1 MQLISKKITF
11 IKIYI
16 KSKQID
22 FIIQRMKT
30 DEEEEYERSLE
41 MFRLKKLIQ
50 DLDQMHGLGTS
61 MITLIINYKDQISQ
75 FSKMLTEEEGKAS
88 NIKSRVTRQH
98 VTDALTSTIEKL
110 RLYNKTPT
118 NGLIIYCGLVQLP
131 TGGEK
136 MIKIDLEPFKPINTS
151 LYRCDNIFHTD
162 ELEALL
168 TDNDKFGFLIMDG
181 NGSLFGLL
189 QGNTKTILNQF
200 KVDLPKK
207 HSKGGQSSNRFE
219 RLRTEKRHNYL
230 RKVGEALT
238 AAFIT
243 NDVPNV
249 KGLILAG
256 SAEFKNVL
264 QKSDLFDPCL
274 TPIVTKVVDISYGGE
289 LGFNQAIE
297 LSKDALKNVKFV
309 HEKKILGKFFEE
321 IAKDS
326 GKYVFG
332 LKDTLEAIEN
342 GMVDLLIIWEN
353 IDYVRLTLKD
363 NKDEIK
369 IETVPAKKVN
379 GTKYKIEECDTE
391 YEIIE
396 NISLSEWL
404 LNNYKNYVSHLEI
417 VTDKTSEGNQFV
429 KGFGGIGGIL
439 RYKLEQNFEDLEG
452 NYSFDEDDFI

>member
-1 MQLISKKITF
+1 MNNI
-11 IKIYI
+11 
-16 KSKQID
+16 
-22 FIIQRMKT
+22 
-30 DEEEEYERSLE
+30 EEQEHVKNLE

-50 DLDQMHGLGTS
+50 DLDQMRGLGTS

-75 FSKMLTEEEGKAS
+75 FSKMLVDEVGKAT
-88 NIKSRVTRQH
+88 NIKSRVTRQN
-98 VTDALTSTIEKL
+98 VIDALTSTVEKL
-110 RLYNKTPT
+110 RLYNKTPS
-118 NGLIIYCGLVQLP
+118 NGLVIFCGLVQMP

-162 ELEALL
+162 ELKSLL
-168 TDNDKFGFLIMDG
+168 VDNDKFGFLIMDG

-189 QGNTKTILNQF
+189 QGNTKIILNQF
-200 KVDLPKK
+200 KVNLPKK
-207 HSKGGQSSNRFE
+207 HSKGGQSANRFS
-219 RLRTEKRHNYL
+219 RLVTESRHNYI
-230 RKVGEALT
+230 RKVGEGLT
-238 AAFIT
+238 KAFIT

-256 SAEFKNVL
+256 SAEFKNKL
-264 QKSDLFDPCL
+264 QKSDLFDPRL
-274 TPIVTKVVDISYGGE
+274 APIVMKVVDISYGGE

-297 LSKDALKNVKFV
+297 LSQDALKNVKFI
-309 HEKKILGKFFEE
+309 HEKKILEKFYEE

-332 LKDTLEAIEN
+332 IKDTMEAIEN
-342 GMVDLLIIWEN
+342 GVVDILIIWEN
-353 IDYVRLTLKD
+353 IDFIRLTLKD
-363 NKDEIK
+363 NKNQIRV
-369 IETVPAKKVN
+369 ETVSSRKVI
-379 GTKYKIEECDTE
+379 GQKYKPDDSDVE
-391 YEIIE
+391 YEIVE

-404 LNNYKNYVSHLEI
+404 LDNYKKYVSQLEI

-439 RYKLEQNFEDLEG
+439 RYKLEQNFEDIEE

>member
-1 MQLISKKITF
+1 MNNI
-11 IKIYI
+11 
-16 KSKQID
+16 
-22 FIIQRMKT
+22 
-30 DEEEEYERSLE
+30 EEQEHVKNLE

-50 DLDQMHGLGTS
+50 DLDQMRGLGTS

-75 FSKMLTEEEGKAS
+75 FSKMLVDEVGKAT
-88 NIKSRVTRQH
+88 NIKSRVTRQN
-98 VTDALTSTIEKL
+98 VIDALTSTMEKL
-110 RLYNKTPT
+110 RLYNKTPL
-118 NGLIIYCGLVQLP
+118 NGLVIFCGLVQMP

-162 ELEALL
+162 ELKSLL
-168 TDNDKFGFLIMDG
+168 VDNDKFGFLIMDG

-189 QGNTKTILNQF
+189 QGNTKIILNQF
-200 KVDLPKK
+200 KVNLPKK
-207 HSKGGQSSNRFE
+207 HSKGGQSANRFS
-219 RLRTEKRHNYL
+219 RLVTESRHNYI
-230 RKVGEALT
+230 RKVGEGLT
-238 AAFIT
+238 KAFIT

-256 SAEFKNVL
+256 SAEFKNKL
-264 QKSDLFDPCL
+264 QKSDLFDPRL
-274 TPIVTKVVDISYGGE
+274 APIVMKVVDISYGGE

-297 LSKDALKNVKFV
+297 LSQDALKNVKFI
-309 HEKKILGKFFEE
+309 HEKKILEKFYEE

-332 LKDTLEAIEN
+332 IKDTMEAIEN
-342 GMVDLLIIWEN
+342 GVVDILIIWEN
-353 IDYVRLTLKD
+353 IDYIRLTLKD
-363 NKDEIK
+363 NKNQIRV
-369 IETVPAKKVN
+369 ETVSSRKVI
-379 GTKYKIEECDTE
+379 GQKYKPDDSDVE
-391 YEIIE
+391 YEIVE

-404 LNNYKNYVSHLEI
+404 LDNYKKYVSQLEI

-439 RYKLEQNFEDLEG
+439 RYKLEQNFDDIEE

>member
-1 MQLISKKITF
+1 MNNI
-11 IKIYI
+11 
-16 KSKQID
+16 
-22 FIIQRMKT
+22 
-30 DEEEEYERSLE
+30 EEQEHVKNLE

-50 DLDQMHGLGTS
+50 DLDQMRGLGTS

-75 FSKMLTEEEGKAS
+75 FSKMLVDEVGKAT
-88 NIKSRVTRQH
+88 NIKSRVTRQN
-98 VTDALTSTIEKL
+98 VIDALTSTMEKL
-110 RLYNKTPT
+110 RLYNKTPS
-118 NGLIIYCGLVQLP
+118 NGLVIFCGLVQMP

-162 ELEALL
+162 ELKTLL
-168 TDNDKFGFLIMDG
+168 VDNDKFGFLIMDG

-189 QGNTKTILNQF
+189 QGNTKIILNQF
-200 KVDLPKK
+200 KVNLPKK
-207 HSKGGQSSNRFE
+207 HSKGGQSANRFS
-219 RLRTEKRHNYL
+219 RLVTESRHNYI
-230 RKVGEALT
+230 RKVGEGLT
-238 AAFIT
+238 KTFIT

-256 SAEFKNVL
+256 SAEFKNNL
-264 QKSDLFDPCL
+264 QKSDLFDPRL
-274 TPIVTKVVDISYGGE
+274 APIVMKVVDISYGGE

-297 LSKDALKNVKFV
+297 LSQDALKNVKFI
-309 HEKKILGKFFEE
+309 HEKKILEKFYEE

-332 LKDTLEAIEN
+332 IKDTMEAIEN
-342 GMVDLLIIWEN
+342 GVVDILIIWEN
-353 IDYVRLTLKD
+353 IDFIRLTLKD
-363 NKDEIK
+363 NKNQIRV
-369 IETVPAKKVN
+369 ETVSSRKVI
-379 GTKYKIEECDTE
+379 GQKYKPDDSDVE
-391 YEIIE
+391 YEIVE

-404 LNNYKNYVSHLEI
+404 LDNYKKYVSQLEI

-439 RYKLEQNFEDLEG
+439 RYKLEQNFDDIEE

>member
-1 MQLISKKITF
+1 MNNI
-11 IKIYI
+11 
-16 KSKQID
+16 
-22 FIIQRMKT
+22 
-30 DEEEEYERSLE
+30 EEQEHVKNLE

-50 DLDQMHGLGTS
+50 DLDQMRGLGTS

-75 FSKMLTEEEGKAS
+75 FSKMLVDEVGKAT
-88 NIKSRVTRQH
+88 NIKSRVTRQN
-98 VTDALTSTIEKL
+98 VIDALTSTMEKL
-110 RLYNKTPT
+110 RLYNKTPS
-118 NGLIIYCGLVQLP
+118 NGLVIFCGLVQMP

-162 ELEALL
+162 ELKSLL
-168 TDNDKFGFLIMDG
+168 VDNDKFGFLIMDG

-189 QGNTKTILNQF
+189 QGNTKIILNQF
-200 KVDLPKK
+200 KVNLPKK
-207 HSKGGQSSNRFE
+207 HSKGGQSANRFS
-219 RLRTEKRHNYL
+219 RLVTESRHNYI
-230 RKVGEALT
+230 RKVGEGLT
-238 AAFIT
+238 KAFIT

-256 SAEFKNVL
+256 SAEFKNKL
-264 QKSDLFDPCL
+264 QKSDLFDPRL
-274 TPIVTKVVDISYGGE
+274 APIVMKVVDISYGGE

-297 LSKDALKNVKFV
+297 LSQDALKNVKFI
-309 HEKKILGKFFEE
+309 HEKKILEKFYEE

-332 LKDTLEAIEN
+332 IKDTMEAIEN
-342 GMVDLLIIWEN
+342 GVVDILIIWEN
-353 IDYVRLTLKD
+353 IDFIRLTLKD
-363 NKDEIK
+363 NKNQIRV
-369 IETVPAKKVN
+369 ETVSSRKVI
-379 GTKYKIEECDTE
+379 GQKYRPDDSDVE
-391 YEIIE
+391 YEIVE

-404 LNNYKNYVSHLEI
+404 LDNYKKYVSQLEI

-439 RYKLEQNFEDLEG
+439 RYKLEQNFEDIEE

>member
-1 MQLISKKITF
+1 MNKI
-11 IKIYI
+11 
-16 KSKQID
+16 
-22 FIIQRMKT
+22 
-30 DEEEEYERSLE
+30 EEQEHVKNLE

-50 DLDQMHGLGTS
+50 DLDQMRGLGTS

-75 FSKMLTEEEGKAS
+75 FSKMLVDEVGKAT
-88 NIKSRVTRQH
+88 NIKSRVTRQN
-98 VTDALTSTIEKL
+98 VIDALTSTMEKL
-110 RLYNKTPT
+110 RLYNKTPS
-118 NGLIIYCGLVQLP
+118 NGLVIFCGLVQMP

-162 ELEALL
+162 ELKSLL
-168 TDNDKFGFLIMDG
+168 VDNDKFGFLIMDG

-189 QGNTKTILNQF
+189 QGNTKIILNQF
-200 KVDLPKK
+200 KVNLPKK
-207 HSKGGQSSNRFE
+207 HSKGGQSANRFS
-219 RLRTEKRHNYL
+219 RLVTESRHNYI
-230 RKVGEALT
+230 RKVGEGLT
-238 AAFIT
+238 KAFIT

-256 SAEFKNVL
+256 SAEFKNKL
-264 QKSDLFDPCL
+264 QKSDLFDPRL
-274 TPIVTKVVDISYGGE
+274 APIVMKVVDISYGGE

-297 LSKDALKNVKFV
+297 LSQDALKNVKFI
-309 HEKKILGKFFEE
+309 HEKKILEKFYEE

-332 LKDTLEAIEN
+332 IKDTMEAIEN
-342 GMVDLLIIWEN
+342 GVVDILIIWEN
-353 IDYVRLTLKD
+353 IDFIRLTLKD
-363 NKDEIK
+363 NKNQIRV
-369 IETVPAKKVN
+369 ETVSSRKVI
-379 GTKYKIEECDTE
+379 GQKYKPDDSDVE
-391 YEIIE
+391 YEIVE

-404 LNNYKNYVSHLEI
+404 LDNYKKYVSQLEI

-439 RYKLEQNFEDLEG
+439 RYKLEQNFDDIEE

>member
-1 MQLISKKITF
+1 MNNI
-11 IKIYI
+11 
-16 KSKQID
+16 
-22 FIIQRMKT
+22 
-30 DEEEEYERSLE
+30 EEQEHVKNLE

-50 DLDQMHGLGTS
+50 DLDQMRGLGTS

-75 FSKMLTEEEGKAS
+75 FSKMLVDEVGKAT
-88 NIKSRVTRQH
+88 NIKSRVTRQN
-98 VTDALTSTIEKL
+98 VIDALTSTMEKL
-110 RLYNKTPT
+110 RLYNKTPS
-118 NGLIIYCGLVQLP
+118 NGLVIFCGLVQIP

-162 ELEALL
+162 ELKSLL
-168 TDNDKFGFLIMDG
+168 VDNDKFGFLIMDG

-189 QGNTKTILNQF
+189 QGNTKIILNQF
-200 KVDLPKK
+200 KVNLPKK
-207 HSKGGQSSNRFE
+207 HSKGGQSANRFS
-219 RLRTEKRHNYL
+219 RLVTESRHNYI
-230 RKVGEALT
+230 RKVGEGLT
-238 AAFIT
+238 KAFIT

-256 SAEFKNVL
+256 SAEFKNKL
-264 QKSDLFDPCL
+264 QKSDLFDPRL
-274 TPIVTKVVDISYGGE
+274 APIVMKVVDISYGGE

-297 LSKDALKNVKFV
+297 LSQDALKNVKFI
-309 HEKKILGKFFEE
+309 HEKKILEKFYEE

-332 LKDTLEAIEN
+332 IKDTMEAIEN
-342 GMVDLLIIWEN
+342 GVVDILIIWEN
-353 IDYVRLTLKD
+353 IDFIRLTLKD
-363 NKDEIK
+363 NKNQIRV
-369 IETVPAKKVN
+369 ETVSSRKVI
-379 GTKYKIEECDTE
+379 GQKYKPDDSDVE
-391 YEIIE
+391 YEIVE

-404 LNNYKNYVSHLEI
+404 LDNYKKYVSQLEI

-439 RYKLEQNFEDLEG
+439 RYKLEQQNFEDSEE

>member
-1 MQLISKKITF
+1 MNNI
-11 IKIYI
+11 
-16 KSKQID
+16 
-22 FIIQRMKT
+22 
-30 DEEEEYERSLE
+30 EEQEHVKNLE

-50 DLDQMHGLGTS
+50 DLDQMRGLGTS

-75 FSKMLTEEEGKAS
+75 FSKMLVDEVGKAT
-88 NIKSRVTRQH
+88 NIKSRVTRQN
-98 VTDALTSTIEKL
+98 VIDALTSTMEKL
-110 RLYNKTPT
+110 RLYNKTPS
-118 NGLIIYCGLVQLP
+118 NGLVIFCGLVQMP

-162 ELEALL
+162 ELKSLL
-168 TDNDKFGFLIMDG
+168 VDNDKFGFLIMDG

-189 QGNTKTILNQF
+189 QGNTKIILNQF
-200 KVDLPKK
+200 KVNLPKK
-207 HSKGGQSSNRFE
+207 HSKGGQSANRFS
-219 RLRTEKRHNYL
+219 RLVTESRHNYL
-230 RKVGEALT
+230 RKVGEGLT
-238 AAFIT
+238 KAFIT

-256 SAEFKNVL
+256 SAEFKNKL
-264 QKSDLFDPCL
+264 QKSDLFDPRL
-274 TPIVTKVVDISYGGE
+274 APIVMKVVDISYGGE

-297 LSKDALKNVKFV
+297 LSQDTLKNVKFI
-309 HEKKILGKFFEE
+309 HEKKILEKFYEE

-332 LKDTLEAIEN
+332 IKDTMEAIEN
-342 GMVDLLIIWEN
+342 GVVDILIIWEN
-353 IDYVRLTLKD
+353 IDFIRLTLKD
-363 NKDEIK
+363 NKNQIRV
-369 IETVPAKKVN
+369 ETVSSRKVI
-379 GTKYKIEECDTE
+379 GQKYKPDDSDVE
-391 YEIIE
+391 YEIVE

-404 LNNYKNYVSHLEI
+404 LDNYKKYVSKLEI

-439 RYKLEQNFEDLEG
+439 RYKLEQNFEDIEE

>member
-1 MQLISKKITF
+1 MNNI
-11 IKIYI
+11 
-16 KSKQID
+16 
-22 FIIQRMKT
+22 
-30 DEEEEYERSLE
+30 EEQEHVKNLE

-50 DLDQMHGLGTS
+50 DLDQMRGLGTS

-75 FSKMLTEEEGKAS
+75 FSKMLVDEVGKAT
-88 NIKSRVTRQH
+88 NIKSRVTRQNII
-98 VTDALTSTIEKL
+98 DALTSTMEKL
-110 RLYNKTPT
+110 RLYNKTPS
-118 NGLIIYCGLVQLP
+118 NGLVIFCGLVQMP

-162 ELEALL
+162 ELKTLL
-168 TDNDKFGFLIMDG
+168 VDNDKFGFLIMDG

-189 QGNTKTILNQF
+189 QGNTKIILNQF
-200 KVDLPKK
+200 KVNLPKK
-207 HSKGGQSSNRFE
+207 HSKGGQSANRFS
-219 RLRTEKRHNYL
+219 RLVTESRHNYI
-230 RKVGEALT
+230 RKVGEGLT
-238 AAFIT
+238 KTFIT

-256 SAEFKNVL
+256 SAEFKNNL
-264 QKSDLFDPCL
+264 QKSDLFDPRL
-274 TPIVTKVVDISYGGE
+274 APIVMKVVDISYGGE

-297 LSKDALKNVKFV
+297 LSQDALKNVKFI
-309 HEKKILGKFFEE
+309 HEKKILEKFYEE

-332 LKDTLEAIEN
+332 IKDTMDAIEN
-342 GMVDLLIIWEN
+342 GVVDILIIWEN
-353 IDYVRLTLKD
+353 IDFIRLTLKD
-363 NKDEIK
+363 NKNQIRV
-369 IETVPAKKVN
+369 ETVSSRKVI
-379 GTKYKIEECDTE
+379 GQKYKPDDSDVE
-391 YEIIE
+391 YEIVE

-404 LNNYKNYVSHLEI
+404 LDNYKKYVSQLEI

-439 RYKLEQNFEDLEG
+439 RYKLEQNFDDIEE